1 MQKKQIYPYKQKR
14 ASFGHQNNTTK
25 TRTVTMPTLGSTP
38 EEADSS
44 RNADY
49 GDYSRPLP
57 TVPSPKMKEKRISA
71 NKISSFQSQ
80 SNHQSNLPDSN
91 SKIEISC
98 PTAVESSSKCS
109 ETSSSATPD
118 HISSNEQQEMPFKI
132 HSISNKSTPQKE
144 EQDQQSQQRSS
155 APSNVLVRASV
166 QHVKLG
172 YR

>member
-25 TRTVTMPTLGSTP
+25 TKTVTMPTLGSTP

-44 RNADY
+44 RN
-49 GDYSRPLP
+49 GPLP
-57 TVPSPKMKEKRISA
+57 TVPSPRIKDS
-71 NKISSFQSQ
+71 NKISSFQS
-80 SNHQSNLPDSN
+80 QSNLPDSN

-109 ETSSSATPD
+109 ATSSSATPD
-118 HISSNEQQEMPFKI
+118 HISSSEQQEIPFKI
-132 HSISNKSTPQKE
+132 HSGSNKSTPQK
-144 EQDQQSQQRSS
+144 DQQSQQRSS
-155 APSNVLVRASV
+155 APSNVLVRTSV
-166 QHVKLG
+166 QNVKLG